1 MLDRRPRGLGPF
13 RAVIRIF
20 LRNAF
25 APPAHSIGLDT
36 HQQDAA
42 AVNPAKA
49 RFKKMH
55 ERHVDFTQSYGFDFH
70 NELWFVSG
78 HRFSDTINPPACRDG
93 ACPVSSGRGGGRG
106 KPLLYRESGPPAR
119 TGHFR
124 PRRAHS
130 QAPSV
135 LRQTPAGTAHDSFP
149 ARLAPAYASSRRPS
163 IRRSPLAHRYARD
176 IRTAPS
182 EHPPAPLRPAL
193 TSSTT
198 PPPVGRWADHPAMA
212 TM

>member
-1 MLDRRPRGLGPF
+1 MWISRRVMDSIFIMSCGSYRGMPLATPKPPPPVETGH
-13 RAVIRIF
+13 
-20 LRNAF
+20 
-25 APPAHSIGLDT
+25 APSPL
-36 HQQDAA
+36 DAA
-42 AVNPAKA
+42 GDAA
-49 RFKKMH
+49 
-55 ERHVDFTQSYGFDFH
+55 S
-70 NELWFVSG
+70 
-78 HRFSDTINPPACRDG
+78 RFSTENQAPQPANTASLR
-93 ACPVSSGRGGGRG
+93 PT
-106 KPLLYRESGPPAR
+106 LPAG

-124 PRRAHS
+124 ARRAHS
-130 QAPSV
+130 QAHSV

-198 PPPVGRWADHPAMA
+198 TPPVGRWADHPAMA